1 MQNVVITGGSRGI
14 GAAAVRLF
22 SGRGDRVWFLYE
34 KNHAAA
40 EAVARETGAQAI
52 CCDVS
57 DEEAVQAAFR
67 RIPGVDILVCNAG
80 ICHYGLISQIAPAE
94 WRRLFAVNVDGVYH
108 CVREALPS
116 MLRKQSGSIVTVSSM
131 WGQVGASCEAGY
143 SATKGAVLALTKA
156 LAQELGPSGIRV
168 NAVAPGVIQ
177 TDMCASVA
185 PEVLEQLRQ
194 ETPIERLGRPEDV
207 AKAIADLA
215 DSGFITGQVLGV
227 SGGFVIT

>member
-57 DEEAVQAAFR
+57 DEESVQAAFR

-80 ICHYGLISQIAPAE
+80 ICHYGLISQITPAE

-108 CVREALPS
+108 CVRAGLPS
-116 MLRKQSGSIVTVSSM
+116 MLQKQSGSIVTVSSM

>member
-67 RIPGVDILVCNAG
+67 QR
-80 ICHYGLISQIAPAE
+80 SQ
-94 WRRLFAVNVDGVYH
+94 G
-108 CVREALPS
+108 
-116 MLRKQSGSIVTVSSM
+116 
-131 WGQVGASCEAGY
+131 
-143 SATKGAVLALTKA
+143 
-156 LAQELGPSGIRV
+156 
-168 NAVAPGVIQ
+168 
-177 TDMCASVA
+177 
-185 PEVLEQLRQ
+185 
-194 ETPIERLGRPEDV
+194 GR
-207 AKAIADLA
+207 
-215 DSGFITGQVLGV
+215 
-227 SGGFVIT
+227 